1 MKGGLKKTRLKRES
15 RFYYNRS
22 LSEGEKLATAYHMV
36 HYRKVEVENAGEATS
51 TFEEACRSILGEG
64 DGAGISLWNRVGDRI
79 YSSSDHPNL
88 EIILNRVADLT
99 SSVFGEMCLVDTNGL
114 QALLQ
119 QKSANVELSNVTVAE
134 IFDLAETAAPNG
146 SKFIRGMVYWL
157 AISDHFFF
165 VRTSSM
171 TPRLI
176 HSFFEWFSVGATS
189 GYPSGSKLVFQ
200 AEFNKSQIS
209 GDIGDIKKLR
219 VSGAAVPQF
228 DASIV
233 KDENAEIST
242 TKKVADRMVA
252 FSQALP
258 IVEALLGATRTQSL
272 VESLGPKE
280 YLAVDASV
288 RVKGSRTNSSKQKLK
303 ELTNELA
310 DLTDGKVLVEG
321 KGGKLS
327 DNDAILRMSMPFEL
341 VADGASLLD
350 FNNVADQLQEV
361 YNRFVKDGL
370 INS

>member
-1 MKGGLKKTRLKRES
+1 
-15 RFYYNRS
+15 
-22 LSEGEKLATAYHMV
+22 MV
-36 HYRKVEVENAGEATS
+36 HYRKVEVENAGSALS
-51 TFEEACRSILGEG
+51 TFEQTCRSILGENNG
-64 DGAGISLWNRVGDRI
+64 GGISLWNRVADRI

-119 QKSANVELSNVTVAE
+119 QKSSKVELSNVTVAE
-134 IFDLAETAAPNG
+134 IFDLEEASAPDG

-157 AISDHFFF
+157 AIGNHFFF

-176 HSFFEWFSVGATS
+176 HAFFEWFSVGPS
-189 GYPSGSKLVFQ
+189 PRYPADSKLVFQ

-219 VSGAAVPQF
+219 VSGVAATHF

-233 KDENAEIST
+233 KDQETEVST

-258 IVEALLGATRTQSL
+258 IVEALLGADRTQSL
-272 VESLGPKE
+272 VNSLGPKE

-341 VADGASLLD
+341 ASDGASLLD

-370 INS
+370 INA